1 MQRDVHSSAGSSFLI
16 AGILVC
22 PGMLVGRDRVSSLG
36 VTIPSPMPSNLYE
49 LIRTAGHILLL
60 KIHIAFGGIPVSS
73 NQWQIA
79 DNHA

>member
-1 MQRDVHSSAGSSFLI
+1 MQRDVHPSAGSSFLI

-49 LIRTAGHILLL
+49 LKRTAGHILLL
-60 KIHIAFGGIPVSS
+60 KIHIAFGGIPVVASRAT
-73 NQWQIA
+73 NGR
-79 DNHA
+79 